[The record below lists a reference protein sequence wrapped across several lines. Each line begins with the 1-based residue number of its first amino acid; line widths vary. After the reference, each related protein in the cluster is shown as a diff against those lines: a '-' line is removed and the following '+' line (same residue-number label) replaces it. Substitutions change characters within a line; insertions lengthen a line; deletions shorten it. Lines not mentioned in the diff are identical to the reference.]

1 MKKLLTQISKKNQ
14 IKSESP
20 QSEIQK
26 EDKKVKEKDNESIK
40 EKNNIQNNN
49 QQKGNWFAS

>member
-1 MKKLLTQISKKNQ
+1 MKKLLTQILKKNQ
-14 IKSESP
+14 TKSESP

-26 EDKKVKEKDNESIK
+26 QDKKVKEKNSGSVK
-40 EKNNIQNNN
+40 EKSNIQNNN